1 MGNTPVTDRSLSGNK
16 RTTYDEY
23 EQFYDP
29 DWAEAARAAKPRKA
43 RPRLTRDAEA
53 EIRHLTDEVSSQ
65 ELGFKTTYQPARF
78 EAVWLRESLTPF
90 YDLDLIRDVL
100 AIVKGGKEAN
110 VYRCMGGPAAGAPL
124 VAAKVYRPRQFRNLR
139 NDKMYREGREVL
151 SADGHVVKQND
162 HRIMRALGKKSAF
175 GVQVAHTSWLMY
187 EFKTLQHLHA
197 SGAAVPL
204 PIASGENAIC
214 MGYIG
219 DAQRAAPTLH
229 DVRLSLSMARALFE
243 EVLHNIE
250 LMLRADLI
258 HGDLSAYNILYWEG
272 KMTIIDFPQV
282 TSAIGNTHARAILA
296 RDVQRVCE
304 YFALQG
310 VAAEPRAIADYLW
323 QRFQARSEKDVLADL
338 SRTLAALEPEEEE

>member
-1 MGNTPVTDRSLSGNK
+1 MSDHTSSNRA
-16 RTTYDEY
+16 YEEY
-23 EQFYDP
+23 EQLYDP
-29 DWAEAARAAKPRKA
+29 DWAEAAQPAKQRRKT
-43 RPRLTRDAEA
+43 RPRLLRETEA
-53 EIRHLTDEVSSQ
+53 EVRRLTDEVSSQ
-65 ELGFKTTYQPARF
+65 EIGFKTTYVPARF
-78 EAVWLRESLTPF
+78 EASWLLNSLTPF
-90 YDLDLIRDVL
+90 FDLDLIRDVL

-110 VYRCMGGPAAGAPL
+110 VYRCAGGPAAKDPL
-124 VAAKVYRPRQFRNLR
+124 VAVKVYRPRQFRNLR
-139 NDKMYREGREVL
+139 NDRMYREGREIL
-151 SADGHVVKQND
+151 SADGHVVKEND

-187 EFKTLQHLHA
+187 EFKTLQHLYA

-272 KMTIIDFPQV
+272 KITLIDFPQV
-282 TSAIGNTHARAILA
+282 TNAVGNTHAREILT

-304 YFALQG
+304 YFTLQG
-310 VAAEPRAIADYLW
+310 VESRPRAIADHLW
-323 QRFQARSEKDVLADL
+323 QRFQERSEKDVLADL
-338 SRTLAALEPEEEE
+338 SRTLAALNLDGDEDENEDE